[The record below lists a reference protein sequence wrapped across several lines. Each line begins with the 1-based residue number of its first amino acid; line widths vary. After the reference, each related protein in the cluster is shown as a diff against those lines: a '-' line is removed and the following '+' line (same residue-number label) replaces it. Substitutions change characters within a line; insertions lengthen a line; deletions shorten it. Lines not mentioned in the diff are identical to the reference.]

1 MVTMGA
7 CLCRG
12 HQDLQND
19 QQHPMR
25 ELQYWAEGQPI
36 AKGNHQPYNGSVTD
50 KKNGSGYSIGEL
62 ATSSLMGLVATIKEH
77 ITKPTAMAQGRVA
90 HLIEWKGWGSDTASG
105 GGCRGWN
112 REGGG
117 WGGAGATLQED
128 EQLYSHLTDEIKEA
142 RFAAGVAEQFALA
155 EAAMDVWPTHEVED
169 LATCSRIPLQGADG
183 LYLSQFLVDGGSLG
197 VPQHLYSI
205 HMEANAA
212 ETASVVPPQLPP
224 QPYFQN
230 SVSQPESQHPLQE
243 QRTLPTG
250 SSVRHADSSSVS
262 EDEVFYD

>member
-7 CLCRG
+7 CLCKG
-12 HQDLQND
+12 HQDLHND
-19 QQHPMR
+19 QQHPMG
-25 ELQYWAEGQPI
+25 EPQYWSEGQPI

-90 HLIEWKGWGSDTASG
+90 HLIEWKGWGGETAAG
-105 GGCRGWN
+105 GGWCGWS
-112 REGGG
+112 RDGGG

-155 EAAMDVWPTHEVED
+155 EAAMDVWPSHDVED
-169 LATCSRIPLQGADG
+169 RATASTVPLQGPDG
-183 LYLSQFLVDGGSLG
+183 LYLSQFLMDGGSLG

-205 HMEANAA
+205 HVEANGA
-212 ETASVVPPQLPP
+212 ESTSLAPVQPP
-224 QPYFQN
+224 QPYFTS

-243 QRTLPTG
+243 QRTLPPEG
-250 SSVRHADSSSVS
+250 SVRHADSSSMS